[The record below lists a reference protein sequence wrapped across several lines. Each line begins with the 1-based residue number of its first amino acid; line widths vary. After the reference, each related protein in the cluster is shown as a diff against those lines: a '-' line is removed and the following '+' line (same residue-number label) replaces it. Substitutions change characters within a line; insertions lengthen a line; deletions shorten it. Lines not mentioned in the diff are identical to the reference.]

1 MIVQILNR
9 LIATTLMAVAAGISA
24 AAAAVEVTPPKP
36 RDGACADSSR

>member
-9 LIATTLMAVAAGISA
+9 LVATTLMAIAAGISA
-24 AAAAVEVTPPKP
+24 VAEVTPPKP